1 MRDHVSEY
9 QYYEFAGLDH
19 ALDQRQIGELR
30 AISTRAQITSTSFV
44 NTYEWGD
51 LKADPR
57 VLVERY
63 FDAFLYLSNWGTHRL
78 MLRFPIGT
86 LDAEPLGDYFVGY
99 TASSWQTGA
108 HTIIDLIAEDEDGAF
123 EEDWS
128 DGAGEGRFASIVP
141 ARAEVLS
148 GDRRL
153 MYLAWLLCVQAG
165 EVADEATEP
174 AVPPNL
180 GKLNGSLQSVAS
192 FLRIDDDLLTV
203 AAEASI
209 QHHLE
214 VASTGE
220 LDRWLA
226 TIPAPEQAALL
237 TRVAHGAGQRVQA
250 ELQARF
256 RRTGQ
261 PASSDPRDRRTAG
274 ELLALAA
281 SRRQDRE
288 RVTLE
293 RRKRN
298 IADHERAEAAAYER
312 RLAELADHEEQSW
325 SQVDALIQERTATNY
340 TIAAAL
346 LDDLA
351 EVCRRAGRGWDYE
364 RRLADLRHTHRRKT
378 AFTER
383 LDRARRPRAS

>member
-1 MRDHVSEY
+1 MSEY
-9 QYYEFAGLDH
+9 QYYEFAALDD
-19 ALDQRQIGELR
+19 ALDQRQLGELR

-86 LDAEPLGDYFVGY
+86 LDAELLADCFVGD
-99 TASSWQTGA
+99 AARSWPSGV

-128 DGAGEGRFASIVP
+128 EGAGEGRLASIVP
-141 ARAEVLS
+141 ARAEVLA
-148 GDRRL
+148 GDHRL
-153 MYLAWLLCVQAG
+153 LYLAWLLCVQAG
-165 EVADEATEP
+165 EVAEEATEP

-180 GKLNGSLQSVAS
+180 ASLNGSLRSVAS

-203 AAEASI
+203 AAVASI
-209 QHHLE
+209 QRHIE

-237 TRVAHGAGQRVQA
+237 TRVVHGAGQQVQA
-250 ELQARF
+250 ELQTRF
-256 RRTGQ
+256 RRTVL
-261 PASSDPRDRRTAG
+261 PAPADPRDRRTAG
-274 ELLALAA
+274 ELLALAG
-281 SRRQDRE
+281 SRRHNRE
-288 RVTLE
+288 QATLE
-293 RRKRN
+293 RRKRKA
-298 IADHERAEAAAYER
+298 ADRERAVAAAYEL
-312 RLAELADHEEQSW
+312 RLAELADREEESW
-325 SQVDALIQERTATNY
+325 SAVDALIQERNATSY
-340 TIAAAL
+340 AGAVVL
-346 LDDLA
+346 LEELA
-351 EVCRRAGRGWDYE
+351 EVCRRAGRDQDYE
-364 RRLADLRHTHRRKT
+364 RRLSDLRQTHRRKT
-378 AFTER
+378 AFIER
-383 LDRARRPRAS
+383 LDRACQR